1 MNGYA
6 SVSQY
11 MYSYGLLDCY
21 ERSSWFESSNQ

>member
-11 MYSYGLLDCY
+11 IYSHRQNSGWGVGLLW
-21 ERSSWFESSNQ
+21 EK